1 MLVEMKEIKT
11 DVLVIGGGGA
21 GARVAIEVAKSGLNS
36 IVVTKGAYTK
46 DGATLTADMDIDLPS
61 KDAKEVFGLNGDL
74 RDTPESFAADM
85 FEEGKYMNNEEIVF
99 AHCNNAAK
107 YIKELA
113 DWGMQIMGLT
123 QSPGHRYPRGIIS
136 TGRSMVTALK
146 KRTDH
151 YKNKI
156 KLLEYTLITDLLK
169 VKGRVV
175 GALGVNI
182 RNGDLLI
189 IKSKAVVLAT
199 GGAMRMYPVTTA
211 PEELTGDGHFMA
223 YQAGAELVDMEFP
236 LFLPACFYY
245 PESVKGVDFPYIF
258 STSVGGW
265 WLNKYGVRFM
275 KNWDQTR
282 MEMGT
287 TRDIASIAMAMEK
300 LEDRTGP
307 NGGIYASFKHLPDEI
322 LEYSSKW
329 GAAWWKNFV
338 YGQFNLAQFNLD
350 PRKVSYEV
358 GPASH
363 YWNGGVKIN
372 GKCETNVPGLYAAG
386 EIQGGTMGANRLSGN
401 AVTEAVVFGAI
412 AGSSAAEYAKKIP
425 SLEEVDKEQID
436 TYSKHICEPMTRND
450 GFDVYEIRKK
460 IQEIAFKYAGPVRE
474 ASGLK
479 ECSEEITQIKSKSI
493 LNQATKFKGKVYN
506 LEWIQALE
514 NEFMLQVLEMTV
526 RASLMRE
533 ESRGAMYRRDF
544 PETDNKNWLKN
555 IIVKKENNEL
565 KLETKPVVVQKI
577 KLPNREKIAYMLPDW
592 EYEKKA

>member
-1 MLVEMKEIKT
+1 
-11 DVLVIGGGGA
+11 
-21 GARVAIEVAKSGLNS
+21 
-36 IVVTKGAYTK
+36 
-46 DGATLTADMDIDLPS
+46 
-61 KDAKEVFGLNGDL
+61 
-74 RDTPESFAADM
+74 
-85 FEEGKYMNNEEIVF
+85 
-99 AHCNNAAK
+99 
-107 YIKELA
+107 
-113 DWGMQIMGLT
+113 
-123 QSPGHRYPRGIIS
+123 
-136 TGRSMVTALK
+136 
-146 KRTDH
+146 
-151 YKNKI
+151 
-156 KLLEYTLITDLLK
+156 
-169 VKGRVV
+169 
-175 GALGVNI
+175 
-182 RNGDLLI
+182 
-189 IKSKAVVLAT
+189 
-199 GGAMRMYPVTTA
+199 
-211 PEELTGDGHFMA
+211 
-223 YQAGAELVDMEFP
+223 MEFP
-236 LFLPACFYY
+236 MFLPACFYW
-245 PESVKGVDFPYIF
+245 PESMKGVDFPYIF

-275 KNWDQTR
+275 KNWDPIR

-307 NGGIYASFKHLPDEI
+307 NGGIFASFKHLPDEI

-412 AGSSAAEYAKKIP
+412 AGNSAAEYVKKIP

-436 TYSKHICEPMTRND
+436 TYSKHVCEPITRND

-479 ECSEEITQIKSKSI
+479 ECSEEIKQIKSKSI

-514 NEFMLQVLEMTV
+514 NEFMLQVLEITV
-526 RASLMRE
+526 HASLMRE

-555 IIVKKENNEL
+555 IIVKKENNGL

-592 EYEKKA
+592 EYEKKT